1 VFFRH
6 FYKRNLGDIPVM
18 NGFTTYVFKQLLV
31 GMILVTAGLTCIIW
45 LTQSL
50 RFIEMIV
57 NRGLTSGVFVYLT
70 MLLLPNFLTVV
81 MPIALFIVTV
91 FIYSK
96 MITDR
101 ELVVMRAAGL
111 SQNALAKPGIILAL
125 IVVAFGYLINIYLL
139 PHSQRMFKDLQW
151 DIRYS
156 YTHVL
161 LQEGAFN
168 QASKDI
174 TVYIRERSSDGQ
186 LHGILVRDGRN
197 PKKPYTLLAERG
209 AMLEGKEGSRVVM
222 YNGNRQEVDSETHQF
237 SILYFDRYIF
247 EMEQDTAT
255 VDSRFREARERTV
268 YELFNLDEDLNMDL
282 KDVGKFTV
290 EGHKRLIS
298 PISALG
304 YAIVALSILISG
316 KYSRRT
322 QSRHIILAAVISAG
336 LLAAMMALENAAA
349 KNLSLVPA
357 LYILGLLPIFG
368 GYFHLLRTPGNRGAP
383 SLYTKG
389 G

>member
-1 VFFRH
+1 
-6 FYKRNLGDIPVM
+6 M
-18 NGFTTYVFKQLLV
+18 NGFTKYVFKQLLV
-31 GMILVTAGLTCIIW
+31 GMILVTAGLTCVIW

-50 RFIEMIV
+50 RFVEMIV
-57 NRGLTSGVFVYLT
+57 NRGLTSGLFVYLT
-70 MLLLPNFLTVV
+70 MLLLPNFLTIV

-101 ELVVMRAAGL
+101 EIIVMRAAGL
-111 SQNALAKPGIILAL
+111 SQTAIAKPGLILAL
-125 IVVAFGYLINIYLL
+125 IVVVFGYLINIYLL
-139 PHSQRMFKDLQW
+139 PNSQRMFKNLQW

-156 YTHVL
+156 YTHVM

-174 TVYIRERSSDGQ
+174 TVYIRERSADGQ
-186 LHGILVRDGRN
+186 LLGILVRDERN

-209 AMLEGKEGSRVVM
+209 ALLEGKEGSRVIM
-222 YNGNRQEVDSETHQF
+222 FNGNRQEVNSETHQF

-247 EMEQDTAT
+247 EMEQDAKA

-268 YELFNLDEDLNMDL
+268 YELFNLDEDANINPQDI
-282 KDVGKFTV
+282 GKFTV

-298 PISALG
+298 PISAFG
-304 YAIVALSILISG
+304 YAIVAISILISG
-316 KYSRRT
+316 NYSRRS
-322 QSRHIILAAVISAG
+322 QSKHIVLAAVISAG

-349 KNLSLVPA
+349 KNLSLVPC

-368 GYFHLLRTPGNRGAP
+368 GYYYMLRTRGMRSAQNMNLRG
-383 SLYTKG
+383 S
-389 G
+389 

>member
-1 VFFRH
+1 
-6 FYKRNLGDIPVM
+6 M
-18 NGFTTYVFKQLLV
+18 NGFTKYVFRQLLV
-31 GMILVTAGLTCIIW
+31 GMILVTAGLTCVIW

-50 RFIEMIV
+50 RFVEMIV

-70 MLLLPNFLTVV
+70 MLLLPNFLTIV
-81 MPIALFIVTV
+81 MPIALFIVTI

-96 MITDR
+96 LITDR
-101 ELVVMRAAGL
+101 ELVIMRAAGL
-111 SQNALAKPGIILAL
+111 SQNALAKPGLILAL

-186 LHGILVRDGRN
+186 LHGILVHDGRN
-197 PKKPYTLLAERG
+197 QKKPYTLLAERG
-209 AMLEGKEGSRVVM
+209 AMLEGKGGSRVVM
-222 YNGNRQEVDSETHQF
+222 YNGNRQEVDPETHQF

-247 EMEQDTAT
+247 EMEQSPERI
-255 VDSRFREARERTV
+255 DSRFREARERTV
-268 YELFNLDEDLNMDL
+268 YELFNLDKDPNIDP

-298 PISALG
+298 PIAALG
-304 YAIVALSILISG
+304 YAVVALSILISG
-316 KYSRRT
+316 SFSRRT
-322 QSRHIILAAVISAG
+322 QSRHIVLAAVISAG
-336 LLAAMMALENAAA
+336 LLAAMMTLENAAA

-357 LYILGLLPIFG
+357 LYILGFLPILG
-368 GYFHLLRTPGNRGAP
+368 GYLYMLHTPGMRGEQRTNAQ
-383 SLYTKG
+383 G
-389 G
+389 D

>member
-1 VFFRH
+1 
-6 FYKRNLGDIPVM
+6 M
-18 NGFTTYVFKQLLV
+18 NGFTKYVFKQLLV
-31 GMILVTAGLTCIIW
+31 GMILVTAGLTCVIW
-45 LTQSL
+45 LSQSL
-50 RFIEMIV
+50 RFVEMIV
-57 NRGLTSGVFVYLT
+57 NRGLTSGIFVYLT

-91 FIYSK
+91 FIYSR

-111 SQNALAKPGIILAL
+111 SQNALAKPGLILAL
-125 IVVAFGYLINIYLL
+125 IVVAFGYMINIYLL

-151 DIRYS
+151 NIRYS
-156 YTHVL
+156 YTHVM

-186 LHGILVRDGRN
+186 LHGILVRDERN
-197 PKKPYTLLAERG
+197 QKKPYTLLAERG
-209 AMLEGKEGSRVVM
+209 AILEGKKGTRVVM
-222 YNGNRQEVDSETHQF
+222 YNGNRQEVDPQTHQF

-247 EMEQDTAT
+247 EMEHDAVT

-268 YELFNLDEDLNMDL
+268 YELFNLDEDPNMGP
-282 KDVGKFTV
+282 KDFGKFTV

-298 PISALG
+298 PFSALG
-304 YAIVALSILISG
+304 YAIIALSILISG
-316 KYSRRT
+316 NYSRRT
-322 QSRHIILAAVISAG
+322 QSRHIVLAAVISAG
-336 LLAAMMALENAAA
+336 LLAAMMALENATA

-357 LYILGLLPIFG
+357 LYILGLLPILG
-368 GYFHLLRTPGNRGAP
+368 GYFYMLHTPGMRGARRMRE
-383 SLYTKG
+383 KG

>member
-1 VFFRH
+1 
-6 FYKRNLGDIPVM
+6 M
-18 NGFTTYVFKQLLV
+18 NGFTKYVFKQLLV
-31 GMILVTAGLTCIIW
+31 GMMLVTMGLTCVIW

-50 RFIEMIV
+50 RFVEMIV

-70 MLLLPNFLTVV
+70 MLLLPNFLTIV

-101 ELVVMRAAGL
+101 EIVVMRAAGL
-111 SQNALAKPGIILAL
+111 SQIALAKPGLILAF
-125 IVVAFGYLINIYLL
+125 IVVVFGYLINIYLL
-139 PHSQRMFKDLQW
+139 PQSQQMFKNLQW

-156 YTHVL
+156 YTHVM

-168 QASKDI
+168 QASNNI
-174 TVYIRERSSDGQ
+174 TVYIRERSSDSQ
-186 LHGILVRDGRN
+186 LLGILVHDARN
-197 PKKPYTLLAERG
+197 PKKPFTLLAERG
-209 AMLEGKEGSRVVM
+209 ALLEGKEGSRVVM
-222 YNGNRQEVDSETHQF
+222 YNGSRQEVDPETHQF

-247 EMEQDTAT
+247 EMEQGTET
-255 VDSRFREARERTV
+255 VDSRFREARERTIN
-268 YELFNLDEDLNMDL
+268 ELFNLSEDPNIHP

-304 YAIVALSILISG
+304 YVMVALSILISG
-316 KYSRRT
+316 NYTRKT
-322 QSRHIILAAVISAG
+322 QSKHIILAAVISAS
-336 LLAAMMALENAAA
+336 LMAAMMALENAAA

-357 LYILGLLPIFG
+357 LYVLGLLPILG
-368 GYFHLLRTPGNRGAP
+368 GYYYMLRNPCMRGEL
-383 SLYTKG
+383 STSVG
-389 G
+389 R

>member
-1 VFFRH
+1 
-6 FYKRNLGDIPVM
+6 M
-18 NGFTTYVFKQLLV
+18 NGFTKYVFKQLLV
-31 GMILVTAGLTCIIW
+31 GMILVTAGLTCVIW

-50 RFIEMIV
+50 KFVEMIV
-57 NRGLTSGVFVYLT
+57 NRGLTSGIFVYLT

-91 FIYSK
+91 FIYSR

-111 SQNALAKPGIILAL
+111 SQNALAKPGLILAL

-151 DIRYS
+151 NIRYS
-156 YTHVL
+156 YTHVM
-161 LQEGAFN
+161 LQEGSFN

-186 LHGILVRDGRN
+186 LHGILVRDVRN
-197 PKKPYTLLAERG
+197 KKQPYTLLAERG
-209 AMLEGKEGSRVVM
+209 AMLEGKKGTRVVM
-222 YNGNRQEVDSETHQF
+222 YNGNRQEVDPQTHQF

-247 EMEQDTAT
+247 EMEHDAAT
-255 VDSRFREARERTV
+255 VDSRFREARERTI
-268 YELFNLDEDLNMDL
+268 YELFNLDEDPNIGP

-316 KYSRRT
+316 SYSRRT
-322 QSRHIILAAVISAG
+322 QSRHVVLAAVISAG
-336 LLAAMMALENAAA
+336 LFATMMALENAAA
-349 KNLSLVPA
+349 KNLSLVPG

-368 GYFHLLRTPGNRGAP
+368 GYFYMLRTHGMRGAH
-383 SLYTKG
+383 SKHAKG
-389 G
+389 D